1 MEFGQILRQLRKR
14 EGIGIKRLAPKLGVS
29 YTYLS
34 KLENDEI
41 GPSELL
47 VEKVATYFQYDKD
60 QLLISA
66 GKVPPEIL
74 EILRNHPQDAVE
86 FLKRQFGKGRADG
99 RPIS

>member
-14 EGIGIKRLAPKLGVS
+14 EGIGIKGLAPKLGVS
-29 YTYLS
+29 YSYLS
-34 KLENDEI
+34 KLENDEL
-41 GPSELL
+41 GPYEVL
-47 VEKVATYFQYDKD
+47 VEKVASYFQDDKD

-86 FLKRQFGKGRADG
+86 FLRRRFGRGR
-99 RPIS
+99 